1 MNPKPIYKVSASFL
15 TNYQGCSQRIQRGI
29 VERLEETGLPV
40 SIEPLFGSCFH
51 CFRENYVRH
60 GFHKGVAMASD
71 MFDKGS
77 KNLYP
82 VADKKKHI
90 TASYLNIACSEYA
103 MRYPITTEV
112 EGLSIC
118 FDGDVNN
125 PMVETYFSIPVIE
138 TPEFELHLSGK
149 IDAIGLMNNVLVI
162 EDIKTTSQ
170 TDPERFFS
178 AYANSPQM
186 RLYSYVVNKMAE
198 VLPDSAIGKMR
209 QAKSE
214 FAVSILGVFL
224 KTSRVIIERS
234 NLLTWTDQETKEY
247 ASILER
253 QLLNIAEVISEHRY
267 YKGGMVT
274 GACKGF
280 LSQCPFY
287 TPCHSSNE
295 SMIISNKYTRRP

>member
-1 MNPKPIYKVSASFL
+1 MKPIYKVSSSFL
-15 TNYQGCSQRIQRGI
+15 TSYQGCSQRILRGI
-29 VERLEETGLPV
+29 VQRLEETGLPV
-40 SIEPLFGSCFH
+40 SIELLFGSCFH
-51 CFRENYVRH
+51 AFRENYVRY
-60 GFHKGVAMASD
+60 GFHKGVEEAQK

-90 TASYLNIACSEYA
+90 TGSYLNMACSEYA
-103 MRYPITTEV
+103 MRYPIPTEV
-112 EGLSIC
+112 EGLKIH
-118 FDGDVNN
+118 FDGDLHT

-138 TPEFELHLSGK
+138 TSEFELHLSGK

-170 TDPERFFS
+170 TDPERFF
-178 AYANSPQM
+178 AGFNANPQM

-198 VLPDSAIGKMR
+198 VLPESTIGKMR

-224 KTSRVIIERS
+224 KTSRVVIERS
-234 NLLTWTDQETKEY
+234 NLLTWTDQETAEY
-247 ASILER
+247 ASILEE
-253 QLLNIAEVISEHRY
+253 QLLSIAEVISERKY

-274 GACKGF
+274 EACKDF
-280 LSQCPFY
+280 RSQCPFY

-295 SMIISNKYTRRP
+295 SMIINNKFTRRP